1 MSEDARKDEAQDK
14 AAVVEWRGHEFEVSR
29 EYGEW
34 SVDFLESLEE
44 GKSVGIVR
52 GALGPSQW
60 RTVKGMDLKV
70 RELNDLAEQIA
81 AAMGFG
87 STGES
92 PASSA

>member
-29 EYGEW
+29 EYSEW

-44 GKSVGIVR
+44 GKAVGVVR
-52 GALGPSQW
+52 GALSVKDW
-60 RTVKGMDLKV
+60 RTVKGMGLKV
-70 RELNDLAEQIA
+70 RDLNELSELIA
-81 AAMGFG
+81 KAMGFG

-92 PASSA
+92 AASSD

>member
-1 MSEDARKDEAQDK
+1 MSEDARKDEAQGK
-14 AAVVEWRGHEFEVSR
+14 AAVVAWRGHEFEVSR
-29 EYGEW
+29 EYEDW

-52 GALGPSQW
+52 GALGASQW

-70 RELNDLAEQIA
+70 RELNELAEKIA
-81 AAMGFG
+81 GAMGFG